1 MSARLEALDGM
12 RAQAYTACVPIDRD
26 DHDERL
32 ARVEQMIEDLRRRH
46 PSVIIECNLDT
57 IDTARRVHQR
67 STSTH
72 AAMTSA
78 TTGSRRQRELRKTR
92 EKKS

>member
-1 MSARLEALDGM
+1 
-12 RAQAYTACVPIDRD
+12 VPIDRD

-46 PSVIIECNLDT
+46 PTVIIECHVDTLDA
-57 IDTARRVHQR
+57 ARRIPQR
-67 STSTH
+67 STSAH
-72 AAMTSA
+72 AALKSA
-78 TTGSRRQRELRKTR
+78 TTESRQQRQLRKPR

>member
-1 MSARLEALDGM
+1 
-12 RAQAYTACVPIDRD
+12 VPIDRD

-46 PSVIIECNLDT
+46 PTVIVECHLDT
-57 IDTARRVHQR
+57 IDAARRIHPR
-67 STSTH
+67 STAAH
-72 AAMTSA
+72 APMKSA
-78 TTGSRRQRELRKTR
+78 ATESREQRQLRKTR